1 MTRPASPEPGVGL
14 HVGGAGADIT
24 TFLQSCRLDK
34 YRVRAARAHRG
45 LAKSFICLRART
57 VCPTLLDAV
66 GVLVEAQSGL
76 LELGV
81 SDTTDLV

>member
-1 MTRPASPEPGVGL
+1 MRRAGGDVLAVPLLPVADGMTRPASPEPGVGL

-45 LAKSFICLRART
+45 LAKRFICFAGEDCLSNS
-57 VCPTLLDAV
+57 P
-66 GVLVEAQSGL
+66 
-76 LELGV
+76 
-81 SDTTDLV
+81 